1 MRSGSRP
8 RAGKTPLTGLSP
20 STGPAN
26 FTLLAVVLVLTLLP
40 VIAFASPPDPA
51 WTAGIYDGADADDL
65 VVLVYDTAATSAPA
79 PSPMLPLPCL
89 RGISIKKFIVTLS
102 DSQCAE
108 GSRAPPAMFSPVSAH
123 VFTLRTRFTPTASAT
138 KFPLV
143 TRRSLGVH
151 PTTAPALATRM
162 F

>member
-8 RAGKTPLTGLSP
+8 RASRTRLTGLSLA
-20 STGPAN
+20 TGPVN
-26 FTLLAVVLVLTLLP
+26 FTLFAIVLVLTLLP
-40 VIAFASPPDPA
+40 VIAFASPPDPS

-65 VVLVYDTAATSAPA
+65 VVLVYDTTATSASA
-79 PSPMLPLPCL
+79 PSPMLPLPYL
-89 RGISIKKFIVTLS
+89 RGISIKKLIFTLS
-102 DSQCAE
+102 DGQCAQ
-108 GSRAPPAMFSPVSAH
+108 GSRAPPATSPPVSAY
-123 VFTLRTRFTPTASAT
+123 VSIFRTRFTPTASAT

-143 TRRSLGVH
+143 TRRPLGVH

>member
-8 RAGKTPLTGLSP
+8 HASRTPLTGLSP
-20 STGPAN
+20 STGPVN
-26 FTLLAVVLVLTLLP
+26 FTLIAVVLVLTLLP
-40 VIAFASPPDPA
+40 VIAFASPPDPS

-65 VVLVYDTAATSAPA
+65 VVLVYDTTATSPPA
-79 PSPMLPLPCL
+79 PSPMLPIPCL
-89 RGISIKKFIVTLS
+89 RGISIEKLIFTLS
-102 DSQCAE
+102 DRHCAQ
-108 GSRAPPAMFSPVSAH
+108 GSRAPPATSSPVSAH
-123 VFTLRTRFTPTASAT
+123 VSTFRMRFTPTASAT

-143 TRRSLGVH
+143 TRRPLGVH